1 MTKEKVENKDLT
13 VGMYIELPT
22 SWLDHDFLT
31 NSFKI
36 KNLEQLKKLKKMK
49 LGSVEVDYSKSD
61 VKPRIE
67 KAGKTVTPAKTTRP
81 PASTRPVRVTHDVP
95 PPRHWPSEK
104 LTTDELRTVLDD
116 KKLQPERKARAV
128 FDHSIDMMG
137 QLLEHPSAMNI
148 KTSKQTIYEL
158 TDVVLREDT
167 TAESLLKMTSH
178 DFYTYTHSVNVGVV
192 AILLSKVLYKNS
204 DAHNLQELAAGFFLH
219 DIGKVNV
226 DIDILNKRGK
236 LSNFEMQHIRTH
248 PYQGYKILKEANS
261 LSPECEAIVM
271 QHHEASD
278 GSGYPKKLTCDE
290 IHPYAKICTIAD
302 VFDALTSERPYKKP
316 MKPFEALRLMKFE
329 MFDQFDKKLFS
340 QFVNIF

>member
-1 MTKEKVENKDLT
+1 MSKQKVNNEDLT
-13 VGMYIELPT
+13 VGMYVELPT

-36 KNLEQLKKLKKMK
+36 KNQDQLKKLKKMK
-49 LGSVEVDYSKSD
+49 LAEVEVDYSKSD
-61 VKPRIE
+61 VKPPTEQAAEVITAV
-67 KAGKTVTPAKTTRP
+67 KP
-81 PASTRPVRVTHDVP
+81 PSPVAPTRPVRVTHDVS

-104 LTTDELRTVLDD
+104 LVTEELRTVMEDR
-116 KKLQPERKARAV
+116 KLQPERKAKAV

-137 QLLEHPSAMNI
+137 QLLEHPTAINI

-158 TDVVLREDT
+158 ADMVLREDA
-167 TAESLLKMTSH
+167 TAENLLKMTSH

-261 LSPECEAIVM
+261 LSPECEAIVL
-271 QHHEASD
+271 QHHEASN

-316 MKPFEALRLMKFE
+316 MKPFEALRLMKLE
-329 MFDQFDKKLFS
+329 MFEQFDKQLFS
-340 QFVNIF
+340 KFVTIF